1 MEPAPDPEP
10 QDFPEPADDPDATTL
25 CFSCEEEGT
34 QAYVFPWKM
43 CKPGSEFEQL
53 EFIQELQIDLCEECY
68 CNITQYSEAGAVIY
82 GEDWIEAVNWL
93 LSIPA

>member
-10 QDFPEPADDPDATTL
+10 QDFPEPADDPTRPR
-25 CFSCEEEGT
+25 CFSCERGT
-34 QAYVFPWKM
+34 GHTFSCEM

-82 GEDWIEAVNWL
+82 GEDWMKR
-93 LSIPA
+93 